1 VEALLPC
8 GKRAVRLP
16 LFIMM
21 TACASLMPPLGR
33 ERERLF
39 FDVNISRLRDNSFR
53 IGYPCW
59 REKLQKGPEA
69 KARSLEHEAFYG
81 AERTNTGKYRFVF

>member
-1 VEALLPC
+1 LRQAGGEAASFYHDDGVC
-8 GKRAVRLP
+8 FAYAATGKRKR
-16 LFIMM
+16 
-21 TACASLMPPLGR
+21 AS
-33 ERERLF
+33 F
-39 FDVNISRLRDNSFR
+39 FAVNISRLRDNSFR

>member
-1 VEALLPC
+1 LRQAGGEAASFHFDC
-8 GKRAVRLP
+8 VCSACAATGKRKR
-16 LFIMM
+16 
-21 TACASLMPPLGR
+21 AS
-33 ERERLF
+33 F
-39 FDVNISRLRDNSFR
+39 FAVNISRLRDNSFR